1 MLTDTSIFGIQ
12 ALIYIYLNNN
22 DGEPVSPKTIAKD
35 LNLSQSY
42 MGKITRQLTKAN
54 ILRSYHGAKG
64 GVALNQAAKEI
75 TLLAIVEAFQGF
87 IIGNHCQQTSH
98 HPKPVCSFHEAMLEI
113 HQSVIQ
119 ILSKWTLHDLALRPG
134 PTSNILKGV
143 GCKMGDLCKVIP
155 KKMLTS

>member
-35 LNLSQSY
+35 PNLSQSY

-98 HPKPVCSFHEAMLEI
+98 HPKF
-113 HQSVIQ
+113 
-119 ILSKWTLHDLALRPG
+119 
-134 PTSNILKGV
+134 
-143 GCKMGDLCKVIP
+143 
-155 KKMLTS
+155 

>member
-12 ALIYIYLNNN
+12 ALIYIYSN
-22 DGEPVSPKTIAKD
+22 DSGEPISPKVIAKD

-64 GVALNQAAKEI
+64 GVVLNLPAKEI
-75 TLLAIVEAFQGF
+75 TLLAIVEAFQGLMV
-87 IIGNHCQQTSH
+87 GNHCQQTSH

-113 HQSVIQ
+113 HQATVK
-119 ILSKWTLHDLALRPG
+119 ILSKWTLYELAERPG
-134 PTSNILKGV
+134 PSSSIIKGV
-143 GCKMGDLCKVIP
+143 GCKMGELCKILSCKLVP
-155 KKMLTS
+155 KV